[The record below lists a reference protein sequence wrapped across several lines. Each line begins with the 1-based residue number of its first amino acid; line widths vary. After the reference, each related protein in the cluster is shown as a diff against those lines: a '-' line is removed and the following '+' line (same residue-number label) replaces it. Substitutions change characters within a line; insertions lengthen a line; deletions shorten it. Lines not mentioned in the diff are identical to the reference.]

1 LLSCKEAKDLNSRL
15 SVIKKDKIYS
25 QKEIQMAQKP
35 RGKLVL
41 LILMVVIGTAAGTWA
56 LLAGMDSPKKAPSPE
71 PKSNT
76 KGNIIL
82 EIRPPNATINKSKE
96 A

>member
-1 LLSCKEAKDLNSRL
+1 MT
-15 SVIKKDKIYS
+15 
-25 QKEIQMAQKP
+25 EISKSA
-35 RGKLVL
+35 LVL